1 MDGISELHCRHCDA
15 CVAYCKDA
23 IRNQPGVESYEISLK
38 DQRVTV
44 TGKVAPSRIARA
56 LKKDGRQVI
65 VKGTGTM
72 DAGNDGTEV
81 RCLSA
86 VPSSYLSV
94 TLDPSDLRSCDETVA
109 NRPLSASSRA
119 TRQQRLWSLGDSRMY
134 TALREWSVPSRIQ
147 IGLERRI

>member
-1 MDGISELHCRHCDA
+1 MASRMSLPACLPACRHCDA

-81 RCLSA
+81 RFRFAMPPWCQDHSG
-86 VPSSYLSV
+86 P
-94 TLDPSDLRSCDETVA
+94 T
-109 NRPLSASSRA
+109 
-119 TRQQRLWSLGDSRMY
+119 
-134 TALREWSVPSRIQ
+134 
-147 IGLERRI
+147 